1 MFQEITKEQITAEEI
16 KNRLLAYTSLQAA
29 REVVDDHAWYGNIET
44 YTLNLRLSGAINEKQ
59 FNDVLTVG
67 ADSKPNTGKY
77 AYLPNQI
84 FLNETVSLNHHSFV
98 QEMYRAFLRREAD
111 SGGLAGNVEQLNNG
125 APREN
130 LVIGIRRSGE
140 ADNVFLRITTCL
152 DDRTFLDIA
161 YDIYLDP
168 QFHQEKRTE
177 DLPALSQGISRQE
190 VFGSIKQ
197 FQELKIVL
205 QNLAG
210 DYYQEDRD
218 FLTHTQSLDIE
229 QFVEKLYRV
238 FLKREAD
245 SGGLASHS
253 EQLHNG
259 IARQEILQALRTSA
273 EAAGIFVNLT
283 SGLDNNTFIEVAYR
297 AYIKSSIDAIT
308 KKNHLET
315 LERGTSR
322 HELLISL

>member
-77 AYLPNQI
+77 AYLPHRV
-84 FLNETVSLNHHSFV
+84 FLTETANLNHHSFV
-98 QEMYRAFLRREAD
+98 EEMYRAFLRREAD
-111 SGGLAGNVEQLNNG
+111 PGGLAGNVEQLNNG
-125 APREN
+125 ALREN

-140 ADNVFLRITTCL
+140 ANGVFLRITGCL
-152 DDRTFLDIA
+152 DDRTFLNIA

-168 QFHQEKRTE
+168 QFHQEKRAE
-177 DLPALSQGISRQE
+177 DLSALSKGVSRQE
-190 VFGSIKQ
+190 VFGSIEQ
-197 FQELKIVL
+197 FQALKIVL

-210 DYYQEDRD
+210 DYYQEDID
-218 FLTHTQSLDIE
+218 FLHKTQSLNTE
-229 QFVEKLYRV
+229 QFVEELYRT

-245 SGGLASHS
+245 PGGLASHS
-253 EQLHNG
+253 EQLYNG
-259 IARQEILQALRTSA
+259 IPRQEILQALRTSA
-273 EAAGIFVNLT
+273 EAAGVFVNLT
-283 SGLDNNTFIEVAYR
+283 SGLDNNTFVEVAYR
-297 AYIKSSIDAIT
+297 AYIKRSIDAVA
-308 KKNHLET
+308 KKLHLES
-315 LERGTSR
+315 LEQGTSR
-322 HELLISL
+322 HDLLISL